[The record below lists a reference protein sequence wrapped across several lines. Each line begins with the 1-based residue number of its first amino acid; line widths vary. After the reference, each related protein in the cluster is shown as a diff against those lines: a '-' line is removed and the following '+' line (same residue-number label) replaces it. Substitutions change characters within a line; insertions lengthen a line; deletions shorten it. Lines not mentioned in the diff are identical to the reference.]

1 MVRSGRHRRKGERRR
16 MNETTFRVVELAV
29 KLIAAILAAY
39 VVPVATR
46 WIKQKM
52 TQSEVGKAVL
62 AAQQTLWK
70 QSGEVRKEFAMKAAR
85 AALNDLHISISDDQ
99 LSALIEAAVLELHRG
114 EKDDDK
120 TADD

>member
-1 MVRSGRHRRKGERRR
+1 

-39 VVPVATR
+39 VIPVATR

-70 QSGEVRKEFAMKAAR
+70 QSGEVRKEFAMKVAR

-120 TADD
+120 TTDD

>member
-1 MVRSGRHRRKGERRR
+1 
-16 MNETTFRVVELAV
+16 
-29 KLIAAILAAY
+29 
-39 VVPVATR
+39 
-46 WIKQKM
+46 M

-70 QSGEVRKEFAMKAAR
+70 QSGEVRKEFAMKVAR

-120 TADD
+120 TTDD